1 MGAIRFDWIGSIE
14 YEVGFVRPQLA
25 IFSVMGFA
33 PIQILP
39 VQGHMA
45 ISVINLLVD
54 GYKIIRPHEVT
65 GICNLGWSGGEHRG
79 LLCPRYG
86 VLQVPIPVV
95 TRAFGAFEIAGTRQG
110 ISQGRI
116 ALRGPTPQNTHPAR
130 FSILDSGSEG
140 GYFPMAV
147 NGNEFHYTSGLLVI
161 SVAC

>member
-1 MGAIRFDWIGSIE
+1 
-14 YEVGFVRPQLA
+14 
-25 IFSVMGFA
+25 MGFA

-45 ISVINLLVD
+45 ISVINLFVD

-86 VLQVPIPVV
+86 VLQAVV

-116 ALRGPTPQNTHPAR
+116 ALRGPTPQNTHPAG
-130 FSILDSGSEG
+130 FSTLDSGSERG
-140 GYFPMAV
+140 
-147 NGNEFHYTSGLLVI
+147 TSPWR
-161 SVAC
+161 